1 MKKRS
6 FIVIAVVL
14 TLAVVGIASG
24 ASSDQGR
31 RLAGP
36 FCVGK
41 ANLTPFF
48 VKKVGWVSRAGLVR
62 SVAVTEKCQ
71 SYEIRKFGVKVP
83 DVDETSAGTAG
94 PVGPQGPQGAQGPT
108 GKTGAAGKDGA
119 QGATGETGAQGEQG
133 PKGDAGATGETGAT
147 GPAGPQGEKGDKGDT
162 GAQGPAG
169 PAGADGLGNGVIYAC
184 VSHGG
189 SLQLDVNGQPC
200 DNEGHLPIKLV
211 VVR

>member
-1 MKKRS
+1 MKSRS

-14 TLAVVGIASG
+14 ALAVVGVASG
-24 ASSDQGR
+24 ASADKGR

-48 VKKVGWVSRAGLVR
+48 VKKVGWVSRAGVVR

-71 SYEIRKFGVKVP
+71 RTEIRKFGVAVP
-83 DVDETSAGTAG
+83 DPDENGGVTVAG

-133 PKGDAGATGETGAT
+133 PKGDTGATGETGAA
-147 GPAGPQGEKGDKGDT
+147 GPAGPQG
-162 GAQGPAG
+162 PAG
-169 PAGADGLGNGVIYAC
+169 PAGKDGADGLGNGVIYAC

-211 VVR
+211 VVQ